1 MSSPFVVFDA
11 KGGEVTHKDSKIGGA
26 NKWNDKTRGSY
37 WNLKHTSRGGKL
49 INLYVA
55 FECALHMFA
64 CIAQV
69 LKFNIL
75 ACVVYA
81 RL

>member
-1 MSSPFVVFDA
+1 M
-11 KGGEVTHKDSKIGGA
+11 
-26 NKWNDKTRGSY
+26 
-37 WNLKHTSRGGKL
+37 
-49 INLYVA
+49 NLYGA

-64 CIAQV
+64 CLAQV
-69 LKFNIL
+69 LKFHIH